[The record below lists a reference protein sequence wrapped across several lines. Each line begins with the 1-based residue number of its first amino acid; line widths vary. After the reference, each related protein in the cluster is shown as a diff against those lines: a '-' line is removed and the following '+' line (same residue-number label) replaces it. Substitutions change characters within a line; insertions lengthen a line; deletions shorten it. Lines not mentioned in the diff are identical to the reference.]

1 MNFRQSISLWS
12 NHEPS
17 AWKCIWC
24 GGLPRLL
31 FLINEPLY
39 PCQISHTTTANNNK
53 KKMQMFC
60 EKGILQPLRLPGLHG
75 LFRIHDGIFW
85 FWLVYRLYGH
95 LFSPRWIL
103 CLPTR
108 FCGSRPIKEKI
119 SQRLAITVHR
129 AVVFMF
135 QNGLFINSYW
145 SSLTPMYNI

>member
-39 PCQISHTTTANNNK
+39 ACQISHHCEQQQKNANVLRKGNSTTVEVARFARPVSDSWWN
-53 KKMQMFC
+53 
-60 EKGILQPLRLPGLHG
+60 ILVLACLQTVWPS
-75 LFRIHDGIFW
+75 FF
-85 FWLVYRLYGH
+85 
-95 LFSPRWIL
+95 PRWIS

-119 SQRLAITVHR
+119 SQRLAITMHR
-129 AVVFMF
+129 TVVFMF

-145 SSLTPMYNI
+145 SILTPMCDI